1 VQKIIVVTHNKEAVS
16 KLCMVLTQ
24 AKTTEFYTDL
34 ERGNS
39 GIIKN
44 GVKMPR
50 NTFGMKL
57 MIMVE
62 ADAYTGYY
70 AEVVRELDRKHG
82 YVQHICMLRTCMPLC
97 MYNNY
102 YKYF

>member
-1 VQKIIVVTHNKEAVS
+1 
-16 KLCMVLTQ
+16 MVLTQ
-24 AKTTEFYTDL
+24 AKVTEFYTDL
-34 ERGNS
+34 ERGSS
-39 GIIKN
+39 GIIKH

-82 YVQHICMLRTCMPLC
+82 YVQCICYIPASLYARIITIMRIIKT
-97 MYNNY
+97 YA
-102 YKYF
+102 FVAASV